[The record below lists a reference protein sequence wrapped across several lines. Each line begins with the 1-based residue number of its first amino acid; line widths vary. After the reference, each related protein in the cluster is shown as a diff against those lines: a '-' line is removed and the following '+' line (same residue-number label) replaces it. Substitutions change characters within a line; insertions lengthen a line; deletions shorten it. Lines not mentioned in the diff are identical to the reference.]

1 MTPPNGSTPQKKK
14 ASKAATT
21 TVIAQSKALK
31 NLKFDSSSVYF
42 LIFQTMILPGL
53 LEDPSE
59 ELAKRHLAAAD
70 VTIFQKDKKYYMCYT
85 LYFPVSEFFLC
96 VIVHQSCAISCMFI
110 TNFEFFF
117 AMPLYNSMKN

>member
-85 LYFPVSEFFLC
+85 LYFPVSEFFFVSLC
-96 VIVHQSCAISCMFI
+96 TKVVLFHVCLLRILSSFLLCLSII
-110 TNFEFFF
+110 
-117 AMPLYNSMKN
+117 P

>member
-59 ELAKRHLAAAD
+59 ELAKRHLVAAN

-85 LYFPVSEFFLC
+85 LYF
-96 VIVHQSCAISCMFI
+96 SCI
-110 TNFEFFF
+110 
-117 AMPLYNSMKN
+117 

>member
-59 ELAKRHLAAAD
+59 ELAKRHHAAN
-70 VTIFQKDKKYYMCYT
+70 VTIFQKDKKIICAIPCI
-85 LYFPVSEFFLC
+85 FPVSE
-96 VIVHQSCAISCMFI
+96 
-110 TNFEFFF
+110 
-117 AMPLYNSMKN
+117 